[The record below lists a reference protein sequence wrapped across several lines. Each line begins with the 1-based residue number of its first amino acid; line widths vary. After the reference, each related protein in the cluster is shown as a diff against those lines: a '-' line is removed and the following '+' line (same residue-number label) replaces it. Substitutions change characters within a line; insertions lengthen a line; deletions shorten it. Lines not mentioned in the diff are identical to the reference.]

1 MENYSRGNLS
11 APSKAGSS
19 TEGIDV
25 EFETKAFIN
34 RPQEDVFAFFRDMH
48 QLPRREGSV
57 VPVYDKITQGPV
69 GVGTRIREVVRLL
82 PLVRGEIIS
91 EIAEY
96 DPPHRLD
103 YRFVAFG
110 KMDGEL
116 TFRLEPVGEGV
127 QLLQRQTL
135 RPRGTVLK
143 VLSPL
148 IAAMFSRAIDHRLRG
163 IKKLLED
170 EDSP

>member
-1 MENYSRGNLS
+1 M
-11 APSKAGSS
+11 
-19 TEGIDV
+19 
-25 EFETKAFIN
+25 EFETKTFIN
-34 RPQEDVFAFFRDMH
+34 RPQEDVFGFFRDMH
-48 QLPRREGSV
+48 RLPRREGSV
-57 VPVYDKITQGPV
+57 VPVYDKITPGPV

-82 PLVRGEIIS
+82 PFLRGEIIS
-91 EIAEY
+91 EITEY

-116 TFRLEPVGEGV
+116 TYRLEPSGEGV
-127 QLLQRQTL
+127 RVLQRQTL

-143 VLSPL
+143 LLSPF
-148 IAAMFSRAIDHRLRG
+148 IAAMFSWAIDHRLKG